1 LLNKTISKAY
11 PFQLLA
17 QEYLDFLR
25 KNAQRY
31 WFKNQSTLLKGKIP
45 ITHFQKSLS
54 FVFLMMKHF
63 SILREFN
70 HAEDR
75 KEKL

>member
-1 LLNKTISKAY
+1 MLNKTISKAY
-11 PFQLLA
+11 LFQLLA
-17 QEYLDFLR
+17 QEYLDSLN

-45 ITHFQKSLS
+45 ITPLQKSE
-54 FVFLMMKHF
+54 FCIFDDETFQHF
-63 SILREFN
+63 KREFN